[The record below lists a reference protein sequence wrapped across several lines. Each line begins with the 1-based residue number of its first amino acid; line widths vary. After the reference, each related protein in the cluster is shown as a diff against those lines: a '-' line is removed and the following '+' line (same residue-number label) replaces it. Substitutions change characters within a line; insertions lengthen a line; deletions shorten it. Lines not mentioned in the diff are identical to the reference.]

1 MVKNVQI
8 LKFKCDILS
17 NFQTVCKSFI
27 WIFAPKIKWYKAWKF
42 KFLFSDFLIHCL
54 SACILKFSWEKKII
68 FYPFL
73 SKFWCFLKAFKV
85 IFPLLQKASWD
96 WEAERELR
104 DDRVVH
110 FLIIGNWRNR
120 GKQTRK
126 KSFKKFFSHFSKIF
140 FFLKIV
146 GLPILNI
153 L

>member
-1 MVKNVQI
+1 MG
-8 LKFKCDILS
+8 D
-17 NFQTVCKSFI
+17 FQKMCKSII
-27 WIFAPKIKWYKAWKF
+27 WIFAPKSVKIQIF
-42 KFLFSDFLIHCL
+42 VSDFLIHCL

-126 KSFKKFFSHFSKIF
+126 KKVSRNFFSHISKIF
-140 FFLKIV
+140 LKNKCRSPYSEYFV
-146 GLPILNI
+146 ELDVWK
-153 L
+153 